1 MDYQIAYFSEEVQAV
16 ILRLPDSLA
25 ARYVVLSRRMIAM
38 GPFLGEPHTK
48 ALGSGLF
55 ELRLRSGDGIAR
67 VFFCTLSGRQIV
79 MLHGFVKKSQKTPLK
94 EIDLARSRLQE
105 VKNEDAR

>member
-1 MDYQIAYFSEEVQAV
+1 MDYQIVYFSEDVQEV

-25 ARYVVLSRRMIAM
+25 ARYVVLSRRMATL
-38 GPFLGEPHTK
+38 GPFLGNPHTK
-48 ALGSGLF
+48 ALGDGLF

-67 VFFCTLSGRQIV
+67 VFFCTLIGRRIV
-79 MLHGFVKKSQKTPLK
+79 MLHGYVKKSQKTPRK
-94 EIDLARSRLQE
+94 EIDLARSRKLE